1 MGTLLILNIP
11 SFQVFFKISNL
22 VYHMPA
28 FSYKLQ
34 FQLKFSSYWKQRMS
48 WLSSIFR
55 LFSTYF
61 RSMFSFYAFRKH
73 CKKISTFL
81 MFPSKGAL
89 AWKALLKGKCFG
101 KDYFL
106 VNQSAEIMYMY
117 RTTNHWSNR
126 TENWVSNIKDVYQ
139 KKENHPPREKGKG
152 IKLRR
157 IQSIEKELWSV
168 TKTTKKKQKVLLNL
182 QNHQAEPLN
191 QKTYQF
197 NNISMKFE
205 SEKLCCLNNAK
216 IIKLAALISPSTSEI
231 EKSLSLMNLIFAK
244 LTNLTHCMRIR
255 NYLELLTQEDSKKSY
270 NRGKKW
276 AKQRQMQERL
286 QYI

>member
-1 MGTLLILNIP
+1 MVVFH
-11 SFQVFFKISNL
+11 FQ
-22 VYHMPA
+22 
-28 FSYKLQ
+28 
-34 FQLKFSSYWKQRMS
+34 
-48 WLSSIFR
+48 
-55 LFSTYF
+55 
-61 RSMFSFYAFRKH
+61 
-73 CKKISTFL
+73 TFL
-81 MFPSKGAL
+81 YLFQINVLFLRLQKTLQKNLYFSDVSIKYRKGAL

-244 LTNLTHCMRIR
+244 WRNLTLHEDK
-255 NYLELLTQEDSKKSY
+255 ELLRIADTRRFKEI
-270 NRGKKW
+270 
-276 AKQRQMQERL
+276 L
-286 QYI
+286 

>member
-1 MGTLLILNIP
+1 MKTENILVVFH
-11 SFQVFFKISNL
+11 FQ
-22 VYHMPA
+22 
-28 FSYKLQ
+28 
-34 FQLKFSSYWKQRMS
+34 
-48 WLSSIFR
+48 
-55 LFSTYF
+55 
-61 RSMFSFYAFRKH
+61 
-73 CKKISTFL
+73 TFL
-81 MFPSKGAL
+81 YLFQITVLFLRLQKTLQKNLDFSDVSIKYRKGAL
-89 AWKALLKGKCFG
+89 TWKALLKGKCYG

-152 IKLRR
+152 IKLCR

-168 TKTTKKKQKVLLNL
+168 TKTKKKQKVLLNL

-244 LTNLTHCMRIR
+244 WRNLTLHEDK
-255 NYLELLTQEDSKKSY
+255 ELLRIADTRRFKEI
-270 NRGKKW
+270 
-276 AKQRQMQERL
+276 L
-286 QYI
+286 

>member
-1 MGTLLILNIP
+1 MKTENVLVVFH
-11 SFQVFFKISNL
+11 FQ
-22 VYHMPA
+22 
-28 FSYKLQ
+28 
-34 FQLKFSSYWKQRMS
+34 
-48 WLSSIFR
+48 
-55 LFSTYF
+55 
-61 RSMFSFYAFRKH
+61 
-73 CKKISTFL
+73 TFL
-81 MFPSKGAL
+81 YLFQINVLFLRLQKTLQKNLYFSDVSIKYRKGAL

-126 TENWVSNIKDVYQ
+126 TENWVSNIKEVNQ

-168 TKTTKKKQKVLLNL
+168 TKTTKKKQKELLNL
-182 QNHQAEPLN
+182 QNHQTEPLN

-216 IIKLAALISPSTSEI
+216 IIKLAALISDFTVHLGNWKISLFNEFNLCEI
-231 EKSLSLMNLIFAK
+231 DK
-244 LTNLTHCMRIR
+244 LDTLHEDK
-255 NYLELLTQEDSKKSY
+255 ELLRIADTRRFKEI
-270 NRGKKW
+270 
-276 AKQRQMQERL
+276 L
-286 QYI
+286 

>member
-1 MGTLLILNIP
+1 MKTENVLVVFH
-11 SFQVFFKISNL
+11 FQ
-22 VYHMPA
+22 
-28 FSYKLQ
+28 
-34 FQLKFSSYWKQRMS
+34 
-48 WLSSIFR
+48 
-55 LFSTYF
+55 
-61 RSMFSFYAFRKH
+61 
-73 CKKISTFL
+73 TFL
-81 MFPSKGAL
+81 YLFQINVLFLRLQKTLQKNLYFSDVSIKYRKGAL

-182 QNHQAEPLN
+182 QNHQTEPLN

-216 IIKLAALISPSTSEI
+216 IIKLAALISDFTVHLGNWKISLFNEFNLCEI
-231 EKSLSLMNLIFAK
+231 DK
-244 LTNLTHCMRIR
+244 LDTLHEDK
-255 NYLELLTQEDSKKSY
+255 ELLRIADTRRFKEI
-270 NRGKKW
+270 
-276 AKQRQMQERL
+276 L
-286 QYI
+286 

>member
-1 MGTLLILNIP
+1 MKTENVLVVFH
-11 SFQVFFKISNL
+11 FQ
-22 VYHMPA
+22 
-28 FSYKLQ
+28 
-34 FQLKFSSYWKQRMS
+34 
-48 WLSSIFR
+48 
-55 LFSTYF
+55 
-61 RSMFSFYAFRKH
+61 
-73 CKKISTFL
+73 TFL
-81 MFPSKGAL
+81 YLFQINVLFLRLQKTLQKNLDFSDVSIKYRKGAL
-89 AWKALLKGKCFG
+89 AWKALLKGKCYG

-139 KKENHPPREKGKG
+139 KKENHPLREKGKG

-157 IQSIEKELWSV
+157 IQSIKKELWSV
-168 TKTTKKKQKVLLNL
+168 TKTTTKKNKKCFWIFRIIRQNL
-182 QNHQAEPLN
+182 WIKKH
-191 QKTYQF
+191 QF

-205 SEKLCCLNNAK
+205 SEKLCCLNIAK

>member
-1 MGTLLILNIP
+1 MKTENVLVVFH
-11 SFQVFFKISNL
+11 FQ
-22 VYHMPA
+22 
-28 FSYKLQ
+28 
-34 FQLKFSSYWKQRMS
+34 
-48 WLSSIFR
+48 
-55 LFSTYF
+55 
-61 RSMFSFYAFRKH
+61 
-73 CKKISTFL
+73 TFL
-81 MFPSKGAL
+81 YLFQINVLFLRLQKTLQKNLYFSDVSIKYRKGAL

-182 QNHQAEPLN
+182 QNHQTEPLN

-216 IIKLAALISPSTSEI
+216 IIQLAALISDFTVHLGNWKISLFNEFNLCEI
-231 EKSLSLMNLIFAK
+231 DK
-244 LTNLTHCMRIR
+244 LDTLHEDK
-255 NYLELLTQEDSKKSY
+255 ELLRIADTRRFKEI
-270 NRGKKW
+270 
-276 AKQRQMQERL
+276 L
-286 QYI
+286 

>member
-1 MGTLLILNIP
+1 MKTENVLVVFH
-11 SFQVFFKISNL
+11 FQ
-22 VYHMPA
+22 
-28 FSYKLQ
+28 
-34 FQLKFSSYWKQRMS
+34 
-48 WLSSIFR
+48 
-55 LFSTYF
+55 
-61 RSMFSFYAFRKH
+61 
-73 CKKISTFL
+73 TFL
-81 MFPSKGAL
+81 YLFQINVLFLRLQKTLQKNLYFSDVSIKYRKGAL

-216 IIKLAALISPSTSEI
+216 IIKLAALISDFTVHLGNWKISLFNEFNLCEI
-231 EKSLSLMNLIFAK
+231 DK
-244 LTNLTHCMRIR
+244 LDTLHEDK
-255 NYLELLTQEDSKKSY
+255 ELLRIADTRRFKEI
-270 NRGKKW
+270 
-276 AKQRQMQERL
+276 L
-286 QYI
+286 

>member
-1 MGTLLILNIP
+1 MKTENVLVVFH
-11 SFQVFFKISNL
+11 FQ
-22 VYHMPA
+22 
-28 FSYKLQ
+28 
-34 FQLKFSSYWKQRMS
+34 
-48 WLSSIFR
+48 
-55 LFSTYF
+55 
-61 RSMFSFYAFRKH
+61 
-73 CKKISTFL
+73 TFL
-81 MFPSKGAL
+81 YLFQINVLFLRLQKTLEKNLYFSDVSIKYRKGAL

-197 NNISMKFE
+197 NNISTKFE

-216 IIKLAALISPSTSEI
+216 IIKLAALISDFTVHLGNWKISLFNEFNLCEM
-231 EKSLSLMNLIFAK
+231 EKLDTAW
-244 LTNLTHCMRIR
+244 
-255 NYLELLTQEDSKKSY
+255 
-270 NRGKKW
+270 G
-276 AKQRQMQERL
+276 
-286 QYI
+286 